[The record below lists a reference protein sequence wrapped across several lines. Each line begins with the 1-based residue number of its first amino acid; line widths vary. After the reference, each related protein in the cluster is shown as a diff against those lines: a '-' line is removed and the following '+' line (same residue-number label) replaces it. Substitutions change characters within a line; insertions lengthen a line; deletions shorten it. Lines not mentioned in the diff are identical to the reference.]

1 MQTLDH
7 PGSTNLVMMQ
17 TLDHPWINQSS
28 NYAEFETPEFSFL
41 AVCVD
46 FNLRNQKTKQ
56 NVKKHIYY
64 YFLAKLPDPMKLG
77 FLKIL

>member
-7 PGSTNLVMMQ
+7 PGSTNLVIMQ

-46 FNLRNQKTKQ
+46 FNLRNQKTKC
-56 NVKKHIYY
+56 KKTHLLL
-64 YFLAKLPDPMKLG
+64 FLSKTTGPHETRFP
-77 FLKIL
+77 